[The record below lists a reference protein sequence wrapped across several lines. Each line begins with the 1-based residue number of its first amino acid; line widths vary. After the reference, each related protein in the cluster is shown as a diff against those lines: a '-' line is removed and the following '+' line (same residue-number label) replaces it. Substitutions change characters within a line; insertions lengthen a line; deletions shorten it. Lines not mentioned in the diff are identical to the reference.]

1 MTGDIA
7 APDQPGRPRRRW
19 MQRFARWHIWL
30 GWIAALPVLLW
41 LVSGLFMAARPIE
54 DVRGEA
60 LRRPAAALSTAGL
73 IAPQGAVA
81 VTRLALVEQLGQPVW
96 LVTAADKSQ
105 SRYDARSGQQLGPVS
120 AIEAQKLAGAAFAGT
135 SPLTGVR
142 RFSAEAAPLDLRKP
156 RPSWQASFADG
167 AHVYIDAETGEV
179 LALRT
184 RFWRAYDFMW
194 GLHIM
199 DPRTRED
206 TSNALLW
213 LFGGLALASGL
224 LGSVLLF
231 RRRKAAR

>member
-7 APDQPGRPRRRW
+7 APDRPVRPRRRW

-60 LRRPAAALSTAGL
+60 LRRPAVPLIAAGL
-73 IAPQGAVA
+73 VAPQVQGS
-81 VTRLALVEQLGQPVW
+81 VTRLSLVEELGEPVW
-96 LVTAADKSQ
+96 LVTGADKAQ
-105 SRYDARSGQQLGPVS
+105 TRFDARTGQRIGPVS
-120 AIEAQKLAGAAFAGT
+120 VIEAQKLAGAAFAGT
-135 SPLTGVR
+135 SQLTQLR
-142 RFSAEAAPLDLRKP
+142 RFTAEAAPLDLRKP

-167 AHVYIDAETGEV
+167 THLYIDADTGEV

-206 TSNALLW
+206 TSNVLLW
-213 LFGGLALASGL
+213 LFGGIALTSGL

>member
-7 APDQPGRPRRRW
+7 APDRPVRPRRRW

-41 LVSGLFMAARPIE
+41 LISGLFMAARPI
-54 DVRGEA
+54 DAVRGEA
-60 LRRPAAALSTAGL
+60 LRRPVAAIAAAGL
-73 IAPQGAVA
+73 VTPQVAGAVS
-81 VTRLALVEQLGQPVW
+81 RLALAEQLGQPVW
-96 LVTAADKSQ
+96 LVTGADKVQ
-105 SRYDARSGQQLGPVS
+105 ARFNARTGLRLGPVT
-120 AIEAQKLAGAAFAGT
+120 ANEAGQLARATFAGT
-135 SPLTGVR
+135 SALSSVR
-142 RFSAEAAPLDLRKP
+142 HFAAEAAPLDLRRP

-167 AHVYIDAETGEV
+167 THLYIDAETGEV

-206 TSNALLW
+206 TSNVLLW
-213 LFGGLALASGL
+213 LFGGIALGSAV